1 MNRLG
6 PDRLLRALAVVFA
19 APIVLQWSSVP
30 LDIHLTN
37 KDGSLCFIGGY
48 EQQQMFS
55 IILLT
60 FLFVTCFLQRI
71 TLTSTYLRL
80 AIIALGLA
88 LANYRTSVLAAALP
102 AASLAVRGALGQV
115 VKIQRRV
122 SFVILVAV
130 AVFVFVGIAQL
141 AQDRFADLGSVVQK
155 GTSLIQPP
163 QYFTAAERQLFSG
176 RIYLWSE
183 YIDAYLQ
190 GTITEKLAGFG
201 PDSWIGRFP
210 LYAHNTFISDLYE
223 LGIFGTVA
231 FIWIL
236 TFNMLLAVRTPR
248 ERRPVL
254 IACHIGFI
262 VLNLATMPMWTI
274 EGDILYALLT
284 AQTWYLVALRSSAQ
298 SKSSFGL
305 GPTPLHLGQPAYSR

>member
-1 MNRLG
+1 MQPTAPSLPVPLSLVACVATLALVVLQAWRLRDICAAFVLVSIWLRYSIAAFHEFTYPPVLGGLSIVAISSIVVTGIGLAVIGVRKLFLRKLLPFYAIMVVILLSATLNVTWIGAANSMVKWLYLIVLTLAIFSAMNRLG

-37 KDGSLCFIGGY
+37 KDGSFCFIGGY

-141 AQDRFADLGSVVQK
+141 AQDRFADLG
-155 GTSLIQPP
+155 
-163 QYFTAAERQLFSG
+163 
-176 RIYLWSE
+176 
-183 YIDAYLQ
+183 
-190 GTITEKLAGFG
+190 
-201 PDSWIGRFP
+201 
-210 LYAHNTFISDLYE
+210 
-223 LGIFGTVA
+223 
-231 FIWIL
+231 
-236 TFNMLLAVRTPR
+236 
-248 ERRPVL
+248 
-254 IACHIGFI
+254 
-262 VLNLATMPMWTI
+262 
-274 EGDILYALLT
+274 
-284 AQTWYLVALRSSAQ
+284 
-298 SKSSFGL
+298 
-305 GPTPLHLGQPAYSR
+305 